1 MKLWIEI
8 VKRIQWIILF
18 LIIVS
23 YVIALTDGCVFSC
36 KRILGEGKWW
46 VELLLNKLIRVSNAT
61 IFTRKCEQAS
71 FRYRSVSYRRFFFF
85 FSSKRESFE
94 NGVHSTLREYIY
106 IQHGIKNFF
115 GKLSFAI
122 LIISRSNKIF
132 PSSSAQHWCN
142 SYKRYTHTLIKVY
155 PTFTQSR
162 IDKRSLTSSILVDQS
177 RLSRIGKYLHLTA
190 LLITFLYILHV
201 KNIFDAIF
209 TSVPLIHRAIK

>member
-1 MKLWIEI
+1 MWIEI
-8 VKRIQWIILF
+8 VKRMDYF
-18 LIIVS
+18 
-23 YVIALTDGCVFSC
+23 
-36 KRILGEGKWW
+36 
-46 VELLLNKLIRVSNAT
+46 
-61 IFTRKCEQAS
+61 IFN
-71 FRYRSVSYRRFFFF
+71 YRFVCNCSYRRLRIFVQKNSWRRKMMGWVITQQADTCFKQRYLHGSVNKPLSGIDRFHTVVF
-85 FSSKRESFE
+85 FSFFRAKESL
-94 NGVHSTLREYIY
+94 LRTACIPLSVNIY

-177 RLSRIGKYLHLTA
+177 RLSRTGKYLHLS
-190 LLITFLYILHV
+190 LCWLRFYIYSMLKIFSMLYSLQCH
-201 KNIFDAIF
+201 
-209 TSVPLIHRAIK
+209 

>member
-1 MKLWIEI
+1 MWIEI
-8 VKRIQWIILF
+8 VKRMDYF
-18 LIIVS
+18 
-23 YVIALTDGCVFSC
+23 
-36 KRILGEGKWW
+36 
-46 VELLLNKLIRVSNAT
+46 
-61 IFTRKCEQAS
+61 IFN
-71 FRYRSVSYRRFFFF
+71 YRFVCNCSYRRLRIFVQKNSWRRKMMGWVITQQVDTCFKRNDIYTEVWTSLFQVSIGFIPSFFFLF
-85 FSSKRESFE
+85 FEQKRVFWEACIPLSE
-94 NGVHSTLREYIY
+94 NIY

-177 RLSRIGKYLHLTA
+177 RLSRTGKYLHLS
-190 LLITFLYILHV
+190 LCWLRFYIYSMLKIFSMLYSLQCH
-201 KNIFDAIF
+201 
-209 TSVPLIHRAIK
+209 

>member
-1 MKLWIEI
+1 MWIEI
-8 VKRIQWIILF
+8 VKRMDYF
-18 LIIVS
+18 
-23 YVIALTDGCVFSC
+23 
-36 KRILGEGKWW
+36 
-46 VELLLNKLIRVSNAT
+46 
-61 IFTRKCEQAS
+61 IFN
-71 FRYRSVSYRRFFFF
+71 YRFVCNCSYRRLRIFVQKNSWRRKMMGWVITQQADTCFKRNDIYTEVWTSLFQVSIGFIPSFFFLF
-85 FSSKRESFE
+85 FEQKRVFWERRAF
-94 NGVHSTLREYIY
+94 HSPWIYIY
-106 IQHGIKNFF
+106 MQHGIKNFF

-209 TSVPLIHRAIK
+209 TSVPLIRRAIK

>member
-1 MKLWIEI
+1 MLLQTVAYFRAKE
-8 VKRIQWIILF
+8 F
-18 LIIVS
+18 LEKENDGLS
-23 YVIALTDGCVFSC
+23 YYSTSWYVFQTQRYLHGS
-36 KRILGEGKWW
+36 
-46 VELLLNKLIRVSNAT
+46 VNKPLSGID
-61 IFTRKCEQAS
+61 
-71 FRYRSVSYRRFFFF
+71 RFHTVVF
-85 FSSKRESFE
+85 FSFFRAKESL
-94 NGVHSTLREYIY
+94 LRTACIPLSVNIY